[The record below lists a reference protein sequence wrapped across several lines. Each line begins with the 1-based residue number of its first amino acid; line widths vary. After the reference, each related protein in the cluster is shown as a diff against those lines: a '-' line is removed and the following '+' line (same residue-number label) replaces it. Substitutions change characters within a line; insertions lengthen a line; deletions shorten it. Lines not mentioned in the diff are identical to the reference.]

1 MSELSEMR
9 EIADTL
15 RCWHDK
21 GRPYALAKVVA
32 VSGSAPR
39 GVGAAL
45 AVDEAGN
52 AAGSVSG
59 GCVEAEVYELCRE
72 VLRTGEEVRRR
83 FEADA
88 GNPFAPALVCGGT
101 LDVEIS
107 RVDPRTGT
115 TVLAD
120 IEAHIAA
127 ARGDAPRLIVVGA
140 VEFAAALVRM
150 GRFLGYRT
158 TICDARPVFATRD
171 RFPEADE
178 IVVEWPHRHLAE
190 TEVRADT
197 AICVLTHDAKFDV
210 PALVAALHSPAAYVG
225 AVGSRRT
232 CADRVERLRAADVT
246 EAELA
251 RLRSPI
257 GLDLGGREPEHV
269 ALAIGAEIVALAHG
283 GTGRPLRDTD
293 GPLHTDTTSTDTTG
307 KDATRPVPPPTHLVG
322 MG

>member
-21 GRPYALAKVVA
+21 GSPYALAKVVA
-32 VSGSAPR
+32 VTGSAPR

-45 AVDEAGN
+45 AVDEGGN

-59 GCVEAEVYELCRE
+59 GCVEGEVYELCRE
-72 VLRTGEEVRRR
+72 VLRTGERVRRR

-88 GNPFAPALVCGGT
+88 GDPFAPALVCGGT
-101 LDVEIS
+101 LDVEVT
-107 RVDPRTGT
+107 RVDPRTDT
-115 TVLAD
+115 TVLAE

-127 ARGDAPRLIVVGA
+127 ARGQAPRLIVVGA
-140 VEFAAALVRM
+140 VEFAAALVRI
-150 GRFLGYRT
+150 GKFLGYRT
-158 TICDARPVFATRD
+158 TVCDARAVFATRD

-178 IVVEWPHRHLAE
+178 IVVEWPHRYLAG
-190 TEVRADT
+190 TELRADT
-197 AICVLTHDAKFDV
+197 AVCVLTHDAKFDV
-210 PALVAALHSPAAYVG
+210 PALVAALNSPAGYVG

-232 CADRVERLRAADVT
+232 CADRVERLRAAGVG
-246 EAELA
+246 EAGLA

-283 GTGRPLRDTD
+283 GTGRPLRETR
-293 GPLHTDTTSTDTTG
+293 GPLHPGADDTKPAGQVS
-307 KDATRPVPPPTHLVG
+307 PPTHLVG
-322 MG
+322 RG

>member
-21 GRPYALAKVVA
+21 GSPYALAKVVA
-32 VSGSAPR
+32 VTGSAPR

-45 AVDEAGN
+45 AVDEGGN

-59 GCVEAEVYELCRE
+59 GCVEGEVYELCRE
-72 VLRTGEEVRRR
+72 VLRTGERVRRR

-88 GNPFAPALVCGGT
+88 GDPFAPALVCGGT
-101 LDVEIS
+101 LDVEVT
-107 RVDPRTGT
+107 RVDPRTDT
-115 TVLAD
+115 TVLAE

-127 ARGDAPRLIVVGA
+127 ARGQAPRLIVIGA

-150 GRFLGYRT
+150 GKFLGYRT
-158 TICDARPVFATRD
+158 TVCDARPVFATRD

-178 IVVEWPHRHLAE
+178 IVVEWPHRHLGAAE
-190 TEVRADT
+190 VQADT

-210 PALVAALHSPAAYVG
+210 PALAAALHSRAAYVG
-225 AVGSRRT
+225 AIGSRRT
-232 CADRVERLRAADVT
+232 CADRVARLRAAGVA
-246 EAELA
+246 EAEIA

-269 ALAIGAEIVALAHG
+269 ALAIGAEIVALAYG
-283 GTGRPLRDTD
+283 GTGRPLCETA
-293 GPLHTDTTSTDTTG
+293 GPLHTGATG
-307 KDATRPVPPPTHLVG
+307 PAPPPTHLVG

>member
-9 EIADTL
+9 ALADTL

-21 GRPYALAKVVA
+21 GSPYALATVVA
-32 VSGSAPR
+32 VTGSAPR

-45 AVDEAGN
+45 AVDEGGN

-59 GCVEAEVYELCRE
+59 GCVEGEVYELCRE
-72 VLRTGEEVRRR
+72 VLRTGERVRRR

-88 GNPFAPALVCGGT
+88 GNPFAPALVCGGA
-101 LDVEIS
+101 LDVEVV
-107 RVDPRTGT
+107 RVDPRTDPT
-115 TVLAD
+115 ALAG

-127 ARGDAPRLIVVGA
+127 TRGRAPRLIVVGA
-140 VEFAAALVRM
+140 VEFAAALIRM
-150 GRFLGYRT
+150 AKFLGYQT
-158 TICDARPVFATRD
+158 TVCDARPVFATPD
-171 RFPEADE
+171 RFPGADE
-178 IVVEWPHRHLAE
+178 IVVEWPHRYLAE
-190 TEVRADT
+190 TDVQADT

-210 PALVAALHSPAAYVG
+210 PALVAALRSPAAYVG

-232 CADRVERLRAADVT
+232 CADRVERLRAAGVT

-283 GTGRPLRDTD
+283 GTGRPLRDTG
-293 GPLHTDTTSTDTTG
+293 GPLHTGATG
-307 KDATRPVPPPTHLVG
+307 PVPPPTPTHLVG

>member
-21 GRPYALAKVVA
+21 GSPYALATVVA

-59 GCVEAEVYELCRE
+59 GCVEGEVYELCRE
-72 VLRTGEEVRRR
+72 VLRTGEKVRRR

-101 LDVEIS
+101 LDVEIR
-107 RVDPRTGT
+107 RVDPRTDT
-115 TVLAD
+115 AVLAD
-120 IEAHIAA
+120 IEARIAA
-127 ARGDAPRLIVVGA
+127 ARGAAPRLIVVGA
-140 VEFAAALVRM
+140 VELAAALVRM
-150 GRFLGYRT
+150 GKFLGYRT
-158 TICDARPVFATRD
+158 TVCDARPVFATRD

-178 IVVEWPHRHLAE
+178 VVVEWPHRYLAK
-190 TEVRADT
+190 TEVHADT

-210 PALVAALHSPAAYVG
+210 PALVAALHSPAGYVG

-232 CADRVERLRAADVT
+232 CTDRVERLRAADVT
-246 EAELA
+246 EAGLA

-283 GTGRPLRDTD
+283 GTGRPLCDTD
-293 GPLHTDTTSTDTTG
+293 GPLHADASRTGTPGTDTT
-307 KDATRPVPPPTHLVG
+307 RPVAPPTHPVG

>member
-1 MSELSEMR
+1 MSELSELR

-21 GRPYALAKVVA
+21 GNPYALAEVVA
-32 VSGSAPR
+32 VFGSAPR

-45 AVDEAGN
+45 AVNEEGD

-59 GCVEAEVYELCRE
+59 GCVESEVYELCRE
-72 VLRTGEEVRRR
+72 VLDTGRPVRRR

-88 GNPFAPALVCGGT
+88 GDPFAPALTCGGT
-101 LDVEIS
+101 LDVEI
-107 RVDPRTGT
+107 RRIDPRTDAA
-115 TVLAD
+115 VLAEL
-120 IEAHIAA
+120 EARIAA
-127 ARGDAPRLIVVGA
+127 RRGRAPRLIVVGA

-150 GRFLGYRT
+150 GGFLGYQST
-158 TICDARPVFATRD
+158 VCDARPVFATRE

-178 IVVEWPHRHLAE
+178 IVVEWPQRYLE
-190 TEVRADT
+190 RTEVRPDT

-210 PALVAALHSPAAYVG
+210 PALTAALRSPAAYVG

-232 CADRVERLRAADVT
+232 CADRMERLRAAGVT

-293 GPLHTDTTSTDTTG
+293 GPMHAG
-307 KDATRPVPPPTHLVG
+307 GAGPVPLPNHLVG